1 MLKRASVYQ
10 VTLNPQFCTIEDYKT
25 LENLGFNVAWMDD
38 NGDDSYEM
46 VTIWTEESEE
56 FLEDW
61 NLNQLQILVDEYS
74 ANLKQEKK

>member
-1 MLKRASVYQ
+1 MLKRVLIYQ

-46 VTIWTEESEE
+46 V
-56 FLEDW
+56 
-61 NLNQLQILVDEYS
+61 
-74 ANLKQEKK
+74 

>member
-1 MLKRASVYQ
+1 MLKRVSVCQ

-38 NGDDSYEM
+38 SGDDSYEM

-56 FLEDW
+56 LLEDW
-61 NLNQLQILVDEYS
+61 NLNQL
-74 ANLKQEKK
+74 

>member
-1 MLKRASVYQ
+1 MKPLFQEEEMLKRVSVCQ

-61 NLNQLQILVDEYS
+61 NLN
-74 ANLKQEKK
+74 